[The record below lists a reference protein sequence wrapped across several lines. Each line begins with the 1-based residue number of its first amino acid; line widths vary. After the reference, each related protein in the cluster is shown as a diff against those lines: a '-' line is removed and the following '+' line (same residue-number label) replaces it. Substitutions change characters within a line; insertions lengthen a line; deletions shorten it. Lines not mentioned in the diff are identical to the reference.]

1 MSAMPL
7 IPPPLVAALIGALM
21 WWAKPLLPLVDLP
34 DAWRVASAAAIAGLA
49 VCFDIAALIA
59 FRRARTSVDPTR
71 PARASALVVTGIY
84 RVTRNPM
91 YVGLLL
97 LLVSWMVWLDSL
109 WLIAGPLLFM
119 IYMNRVQI
127 AAEER
132 ALSALF
138 PEEYAA
144 YRRRVRRWL

>member
-97 LLVSWMVWLDSL
+97 LLVAWMVWLDSL

-119 IYMNRVQI
+119 I
-127 AAEER
+127 
-132 ALSALF
+132 
-138 PEEYAA
+138 
-144 YRRRVRRWL
+144 